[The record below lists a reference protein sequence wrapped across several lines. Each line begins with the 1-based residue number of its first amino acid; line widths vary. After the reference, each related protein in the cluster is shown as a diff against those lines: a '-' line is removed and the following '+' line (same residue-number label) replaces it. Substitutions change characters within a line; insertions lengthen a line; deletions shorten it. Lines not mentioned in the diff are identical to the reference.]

1 MSTKVYLVGERRKK
15 VKSVGGTD
23 THGESSEILAPV
35 PDELRHHDLKGQFW
49 IWAGANIA
57 PINWILGALGV
68 NMGLGLWETV
78 GVLVLGNFIGMSIF
92 GVLVVLGQKTGV
104 TGMVLSRAVFG
115 RRGAYLPAA
124 IQAVLCAGWCAVNT
138 WIVLDLVM
146 SLLDKIGIVNAA
158 NDNVGPKII
167 VAAILMVTQVAISW
181 AGYKAISAFE
191 RWTVPPTVV
200 ILAVMSFVAWVLLDV
215 DWGYSGA
222 SADMT
227 TTEHWSAITAVMTAI
242 GIGWGLTWLTYA
254 GDYSRFISS
263 DVPAA
268 KLFIVSASGQFI
280 PVVWLGVLGATL
292 ATISQTTD
300 PGQLIADAYGG
311 LSVII
316 LLLVLHGPIAT
327 NILNI
332 YTCTMATKALDIRID
347 RRIISII
354 VGIVSLGIATFFI
367 LQGDFGDTIDS
378 FLVGVVTWISPW
390 AAIICVHWFFIA
402 KRNIDCEELVT
413 GPRQSPLPTV
423 RWSAIV
429 SLVAGMF
436 TTWLFLYGSLS
447 FFQGPIATAM
457 GGIDLSWISGSLTAG
472 ISYAILGRLE
482 PTRRKD
488 LAA

>member
-1 MSTKVYLVGERRKK
+1 MSTKTDLVGEAQRK
-15 VKSVGGTD
+15 VRQVGGAD
-23 THGESSEILAPV
+23 SSRDSSEILAPV
-35 PDELRHHDLKGQFW
+35 PDDLRHHDLKGQFW

-78 GVLVLGNFIGMSIF
+78 GVLVLGNFVGMSVF
-92 GVLVVLGQKTGV
+92 GLLVVLGQKTGV

-124 IQAVLCAGWCAVNT
+124 IQAILCAGWCAVNT

-158 NDNVGPKII
+158 NDNVGPKIV

-200 ILAVMSFVAWVLLDV
+200 ILAVMSFVAWFLLDV

-254 GDYSRFISS
+254 GDYSRFISR
-263 DVPAA
+263 DVPAT

-332 YTCTMATKALDIRID
+332 YTCTMATKALDIKID
-347 RRIISII
+347 RRILSII
-354 VGIVSLGIATFFI
+354 VGVVSLGIATFFI

-390 AAIICVHWFFIA
+390 AAVICVHWFFIA

-413 GPRQSPLPTV
+413 DPRQSRLPAV
-423 RWSAIV
+423 RWSAIA
-429 SLVAGMF
+429 SLVTGMF

-457 GGIDLSWISGSLTAG
+457 GGIDLSWLAGSLTAG
-472 ISYAILGRLE
+472 IVYAILGRLE

>member
-222 SADMT
+222 SAD
-227 TTEHWSAITAVMTAI
+227 
-242 GIGWGLTWLTYA
+242 
-254 GDYSRFISS
+254 
-263 DVPAA
+263 
-268 KLFIVSASGQFI
+268 GQ
-280 PVVWLGVLGATL
+280 VLG
-292 ATISQTTD
+292 S
-300 PGQLIADAYGG
+300 
-311 LSVII
+311 
-316 LLLVLHGPIAT
+316 
-327 NILNI
+327 
-332 YTCTMATKALDIRID
+332 
-347 RRIISII
+347 
-354 VGIVSLGIATFFI
+354 
-367 LQGDFGDTIDS
+367 
-378 FLVGVVTWISPW
+378 GVPP
-390 AAIICVHWFFIA
+390 F
-402 KRNIDCEELVT
+402 R
-413 GPRQSPLPTV
+413 
-423 RWSAIV
+423 
-429 SLVAGMF
+429 
-436 TTWLFLYGSLS
+436 
-447 FFQGPIATAM
+447 
-457 GGIDLSWISGSLTAG
+457 
-472 ISYAILGRLE
+472 
-482 PTRRKD
+482 
-488 LAA
+488 